1 MVTAPNRIAADRP
14 TWELYS
20 RCVQCGLCLN
30 ACPSYRVLGTE
41 MDSPRGRIH
50 QVLQVDQGRL
60 PVSDSFVTHIDRC
73 LDCRGCETACPS
85 GVQYGRIVERARALI
100 EHKYRRPWLERKL
113 RNYFFNSVLA
123 DRRRLSDWARRLR
136 FLQNSGLQKFGR
148 ASGILKLTRLA
159 EIEALAPRFDERFYF
174 EEFGQTFPA
183 VGEVRGRVAFLA
195 GCVASVAFAELN
207 RATVRVLQQNGV
219 EVFVPQEQGCC
230 GALHAHAGFRDQ
242 ARELARNNIRVM
254 LDAKFDAI
262 VTNAAGCGST
272 MKEYGDLLEHDQEFS
287 GRARDFAAK
296 VKDVT
301 EYLVQV
307 GIKVPKNRVVGR
319 VTYQDPCHLAHGQR
333 VRNAPREILKI
344 LGADLVEMQHA
355 DICCGSAGT
364 YNVTQ
369 NEIAMRILDQKMNS
383 IKGVKPDTIVT
394 ANVGCLLQLRAGV
407 ARSGMKAEVKHLV
420 ELLDEAY

>member
-1 MVTAPNRIAADRP
+1 MVTAPNAIATDRP
-14 TWELYS
+14 TWDLYS

-41 MDSPRGRIH
+41 MDSPRGRIY

-60 PVSDSFVTHIDRC
+60 PISDSFVTHIDRC

-100 EHKYRRPWLERKL
+100 EHEYRRPWLERRL
-113 RNYFFNSVLA
+113 RNYFFNRVLT
-123 DRRRLSDWARRLR
+123 DRRRLAKWARRLR
-136 FLQNSGLQKFGR
+136 FLQNSGLQRIAR
-148 ASGILKLTRLA
+148 ATGILRLIGLA
-159 EIEALAPRFDERFYF
+159 DIEALSPNFDQHSYF
-174 EEFGQTFPA
+174 EDFGKTFPA
-183 VGEVRGRVAFLA
+183 IGEKRGQVAFLA
-195 GCVASVAFAELN
+195 GCIASVSFAGLN

-254 LDAKFDAI
+254 LDDKFDAI

-272 MKEYGDLLEHDQEFS
+272 MKEYGDLLEHDPGFS
-287 GRARDFAAK
+287 GRAGEFAAK
-296 VKDVT
+296 VKDIT
-301 EYLVQV
+301 EYLAKL
-307 GIKVPKNRVVGR
+307 GIKSPKKKLTGR

-333 VRNAPREILKI
+333 IRIEPREILKV

-369 NEIAMRILDQKMNS
+369 NEIAMKLLDQKMNS

-407 ARSGMKAEVKHLV
+407 KRAGMRAEVKHLV
-420 ELLDEAY
+420 ELLDDAY